1 MRLSD
6 ENLRGRAV
14 IAADGQVI
22 GAASSI
28 FINNTWSVESLLVK
42 LGKDIADQLGVE
54 RTMFHP
60 GALEIPVRMIQSVG
74 DTIVLS
80 APLDALR
87 EFIPLKKNQMLKSST
102 LHLIKTSRKNL
113 PTHSRRPVR

>member
-14 IAADGQVI
+14 IAADGQVV

-87 EFIPLKKNQMLKSST
+87 QLIPLKKKPDVEIIDPSFDQNIQKESPNT
-102 LHLIKTSRKNL
+102 
-113 PTHSRRPVR
+113 